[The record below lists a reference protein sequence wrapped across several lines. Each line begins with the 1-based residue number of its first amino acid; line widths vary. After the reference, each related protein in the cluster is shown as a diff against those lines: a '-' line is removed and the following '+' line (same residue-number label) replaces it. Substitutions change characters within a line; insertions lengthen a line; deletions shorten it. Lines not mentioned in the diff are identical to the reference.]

1 VAGIPA
7 EWDQKDVHSRFGVVG
22 AVTGVNLVLGQKGAK
37 TGKAVVTF
45 ENKSSAD

>member
-1 VAGIPA
+1 MAGIPV

-22 AVTGVNLVLGQKGAK
+22 AVACVNLVLGPKGAK
-37 TGKAVVTF
+37 TGKAVITF